1 MSPDDRS
8 KYNNEDNFE
17 DDLFKKYSF
26 DEDKHKSRDYEDED
40 EIINSGRHAKR
51 FPEDERFIPEEE
63 SRAQAEDD
71 FFTDRDFEFRN
82 GDTEEWDDDGARST
96 KIRAKRRKR
105 RFIFTSVTVMVLLVL
120 LSIGIVFG
128 YRYIKNKY
136 FSGTSESQPTQAE
149 TSIEIPSSI
158 KLGRDLSIIIAGA
171 DSNLLE
177 PQIKSLIL
185 SKYTVSDSRLVSLC
199 MPVNALFDIPG
210 FGQDTI
216 SKAAGFGGM
225 DLMKL
230 AVKNNLGVD
239 VENYLLMDVISI
251 VNKLESV
258 KLKLSSE
265 IEITNPDG
273 SKTLLKE
280 GENII
285 NGETAYN
292 FLSYFSGQNPDVSV
306 SATGF
311 QKILTD
317 SIIKKIAGSQKGD
330 LAGNLSKINDY
341 IETDLSLEELAE
353 IISTISQLK
362 SEKNKI
368 YTLDGRIVPL
378 DEAGNIV
385 IVPDISKVSSI
396 FGVEGKAEQEEPVY
410 ETGQTVRVVV
420 LNGAGTKGLA
430 GQVSD
435 LLKGLSF
442 SDGKPR
448 YEILPPGD
456 AQNYNFVTT
465 VISVKSEED
474 ANIAALEHLTKVL
487 MVLSGEINV
496 NADQESDIV
505 VIVGMDFDYNAAIA
519 NLENITGGQTVET
532 GSQATE
538 TTEGSSA
545 QTETYVLNILNGEGT
560 QGIAST
566 VKKILEDKL
575 NSGGKVIEVKET
587 KNADNFN
594 YGATKIIIHKDK
606 SGIKDIADRIK
617 DILDVGEI
625 SESSDNVDN
634 VDITVIV
641 GSDYTK

>member
-8 KYNNEDNFE
+8 KHNNEENYEE
-17 DDLFKKYSF
+17 DIFKKYSF
-26 DEDKHKSRDYEDED
+26 DENKSNDYEDED
-40 EIINSGRHAKR
+40 NGEIINTGRHAKR
-51 FPEDERFIPEEE
+51 FPEEQSSIPEEE
-63 SRAQAEDD
+63 SRNQAEND
-71 FFTDRDFEFRN
+71 FFTDRDFEFSN
-82 GDTEEWDDDGARST
+82 EYGDEWDDDGARST
-96 KIRAKRRKR
+96 KIREKRRKR
-105 RFIFTSVTVMVLLVL
+105 RFIFTSITVMVLLVL
-120 LSIGIVFG
+120 LSTGIVFG

-136 FSGTSESQPTQAE
+136 FPDTSGSQTSQAE

-171 DSNLLE
+171 DSNLVE

-199 MPVNALFDIPG
+199 MPVNALFEIPG

-216 SKAAGFGGM
+216 KKAAGFGGM

-230 AVKNNLGVD
+230 AVKNNLGVNA
-239 VENYLLMDVISI
+239 EKYLLMDVISI
-251 VNKLESV
+251 VNKLESI
-258 KLKLSSE
+258 KLELSSE

-292 FLSYFSGQNPDVSV
+292 FLSYYSGENPDVSP

-317 SIIKKIAGSQKGD
+317 SIMKKIAGSREGD
-330 LAGNLSKINDY
+330 LAGNLSKIKDY

-353 IISTISQLK
+353 IIATISQLK

-368 YTLDGRIVPL
+368 YTLDGRVVPL

-396 FGVEGKAEQEEPVY
+396 FGLEGAVIEEEPVY
-410 ETGQTVRVVV
+410 ETGQTVSVTV
-420 LNGAGTKGLA
+420 LNGVGTKGIA
-430 GQVSD
+430 GQVSE
-435 LLKGLSF
+435 LLKGLKF

-448 YEILPPGD
+448 YEMQAPGD
-456 AQNYNFVTT
+456 AENYNFSRTM
-465 VISVKSEED
+465 IIIKSEND
-474 ANIAALEHLTKVL
+474 ANTRASSHLTEVL
-487 MVLSGEINV
+487 MASASDI
-496 NADQESDIV
+496 NADQASDIV
-505 VIVGMDFDYNAAIA
+505 VIVGKDFDYNAVKA
-519 NLENITGGQTVET
+519 NIENIAGGQTVET
-532 GSQATE
+532 GSTE
-538 TTEGSSA
+538 TTEESA
-545 QTETYVLNILNGEGT
+545 AQPQTYVLSILNGEGT
-560 QGIAST
+560 TGLALT

-575 NSGGKVIEVKET
+575 NSGGKVIEVKEV
-587 KNADNFN
+587 KNADNQN
-594 YGATKIIIHKDK
+594 YSTTKIIIHKDK
-606 SGIKDIADRIK
+606 SGIEDIADRIR
-617 DILDVGEI
+617 DVLDVGEI
-625 SESSDNVDN
+625 SKSTDNPDN